1 MEHVCFSNA
10 VCFNCGCYQK
20 EDIINDIRSY
30 LANKNISIQ
39 HIESSNEKIIVF
51 FETFNQ
57 HEIINI
63 IKYIKKIYP
72 VLNCL
77 ILYFCPKGLFG
88 FDVGAICY
96 SESKNVIIGKY
107 FEHYAKETYELSA
120 DIQRVSLEEVGYTYK
135 SYQKDDVEIVV
146 VDKAETEAPVEK
158 AGAEVIIDVESVEET
173 DEPSKEENKPV
184 DMKPKTEAMIDDN
197 KNQKPK
203 DKKHKNEPK
212 PKQID
217 NQQVSSIPQ

>member
-63 IKYIKKIYP
+63 IKY
-72 VLNCL
+72 
-77 ILYFCPKGLFG
+77 
-88 FDVGAICY
+88 
-96 SESKNVIIGKY
+96 
-107 FEHYAKETYELSA
+107 
-120 DIQRVSLEEVGYTYK
+120 
-135 SYQKDDVEIVV
+135 
-146 VDKAETEAPVEK
+146 
-158 AGAEVIIDVESVEET
+158 
-173 DEPSKEENKPV
+173 
-184 DMKPKTEAMIDDN
+184 MI
-197 KNQKPK
+197 
-203 DKKHKNEPK
+203 
-212 PKQID
+212 
-217 NQQVSSIPQ
+217 

>member
-10 VCFNCGCYQK
+10 VYCNCVAVYFNC
-20 EDIINDIRSY
+20 D
-30 LANKNISIQ
+30 ISIQ
-39 HIESSNEKIIVF
+39 HIESSIESSNEKIIVF

-107 FEHYAKETYELSA
+107 FERN
-120 DIQRVSLEEVGYTYK
+120 IR
-135 SYQKDDVEIVV
+135 
-146 VDKAETEAPVEK
+146 
-158 AGAEVIIDVESVEET
+158 IIS
-173 DEPSKEENKPV
+173 
-184 DMKPKTEAMIDDN
+184 
-197 KNQKPK
+197 
-203 DKKHKNEPK
+203 
-212 PKQID
+212 
-217 NQQVSSIPQ
+217 